1 MGRKRHRHRRPL
13 PRPPEGTSAV
23 GFADWLGH
31 SGEILVLCET
41 PSGFALFNYDGVQ
54 LFLPNAI
61 EDVWAYFAW
70 DYMAKDVV
78 MLREFQTFED
88 KARAI
93 KLKTGVSDQLARM
106 IKKWLLPGQKLA
118 VGKHEYKT
126 TIEASLGISCL
137 CDDAVMELMWG
148 LKNLMK
154 TLVPGENLELTKEDC
169 LPVSKGM
176 MIVLK
181 RHGIDVKPEMVNR
194 QIVEMAQGLYECDW
208 CVNKHV
214 GSLQDALKEVSDINF
229 KDWDPLKLASA
240 LKIIC
245 YPNEKCK
252 YEMFSDDELPKLQA
266 LARSS
271 EGKFFENTCLAIY
284 NEIVWAYGFRDKVE
298 RRLRFL
304 VEEARKSN
312 TAEVGVDLPEK
323 MSTSTYVDKREGV

>member
-1 MGRKRHRHRRPL
+1 MFL
-13 PRPPEGTSAV
+13 AN
-23 GFADWLGH
+23 WLGH
-31 SGEILVLCET
+31 SGEILVLSET

-54 LFLPNAI
+54 LFLPKAI
-61 EDVWAYFAW
+61 EDVWAYFAR

-88 KARAI
+88 KASAI
-93 KLKTGVSDQLARM
+93 KLDTGVSDQLVRM

-137 CDDAVMELMWG
+137 FDDAVMELMWG
-148 LKNLMK
+148 LKNMMK

-176 MIVLK
+176 MIILK
-181 RHGIDVKPEMVNR
+181 RHGFDVKPEMANR
-194 QIVEMAQGLYECDW
+194 HIVEMAQALYECDL

-214 GSLQDALKEVSDINF
+214 GSLQDALQEVPDINF

-245 YPNEKCK
+245 YPDEKCK
-252 YEMFSDDELPKLQA
+252 YEMISDVELQKLQA
-266 LARSS
+266 LAPSL
-271 EGKFFENTCLAIY
+271 EGKFFENTCLAVY
-284 NEIVWAYGFRDKVE
+284 NEIVWACGLRDKVE
-298 RRLRFL
+298 RHLRFL

-312 TAEVGVDLPEK
+312 TAEVERVKLPENK
-323 MSTSTYVDKREGV
+323 ARIC

>member
-1 MGRKRHRHRRPL
+1 ML
-13 PRPPEGTSAV
+13 PAQ
-23 GFADWLGH
+23 WLGH

-41 PSGFALFNYDGVQ
+41 PSGFALFNYDGLQ
-54 LFLPNAI
+54 LFLPKAI
-61 EDVWAYFAW
+61 EDVWASFAW

-78 MLREFQTFED
+78 VLREFQTFED
-88 KARAI
+88 KASAI
-93 KLKTGVSDQLARM
+93 KLDTGVSDQLARM

-118 VGKHEYKT
+118 VGKREYKT

-137 CDDAVMELMWG
+137 FDDVVMELMWG

-154 TLVPGENLELTKEDC
+154 TLVPGEKLELTKEDC

-181 RHGIDVKPEMVNR
+181 RHGFDVKPEMVNR

-208 CVNKHV
+208 CANKHV
-214 GSLQDALKEVSDINF
+214 ESLQVALKEVSDIDF

-245 YPNEKCK
+245 YPDEKCK
-252 YEMFSDDELPKLQA
+252 YEMFSDVELPKLQA
-266 LARSS
+266 LACSS
-271 EGKFFENTCLAIY
+271 QGKLFENTCLAVY

-304 VEEARKSN
+304 VEEARKS
-312 TAEVGVDLPEK
+312 AEVGVDLPVK
-323 MSTSTYVDKREGV
+323 MSVSMLASEGSDLSSGEQDAVKQEAALRS